1 MLEKKLLLLVN
12 MLYTLIKEL
21 IATNIFLSCRVMI
34 AKRSFL
40 PIDIMQTGRCTIGQD
55 FFGSIIWCPQKTWP
69 ICTLQQ
75 TDCLLINHLYSRD
88 TIRLSVNFKTGI
100 REWQ

>member
-1 MLEKKLLLLVN
+1 MLEKKLLLMVN

-40 PIDIMQTGRCTIGQD
+40 PIDIMQTGPCTIGQGS
-55 FFGSIIWCPQKTWP
+55 FGSIIWCPQKTWL
-69 ICTLQQ
+69 ICTWQLM
-75 TDCLLINHLYSRD
+75 DYLLKSHLYSRD
-88 TIRLSVNFKTGI
+88 TIRLPVNFKTGI
-100 REWQ
+100 PEWQ